1 MNYNEFQERLK
12 EELQNRVSSDISLC
26 PVTSTKNN
34 HTKKDGFQLQKS
46 TSNVGIILYLDDWYS
61 AFLEGT
67 TLSDIADT
75 FMEMYQRATAVT
87 LPDTKTLT
95 DYESIREKIFYKLIN
110 FKENQQEL
118 KDIPYIPYLDLAIVF
133 YVLLDCDENNMKSMQ
148 IRSKHLELW
157 KKELPDLF
165 ADAKRNTEKFLPA
178 EFLSMSDILKE
189 VSYDVEADSE
199 TDGSALPEMYVLTN
213 AIRKYGAISFLQE
226 GTLQQISEK
235 LQEDFF
241 LLPSSVHEVILVKTA
256 GLCASFLNEM
266 IQDINKTN
274 VLPEDVLSDH
284 AYFYSYS
291 RKELL
296 CA

>member
-34 HTKKDGFQLQKS
+34 HTLKDGFQLQND

-67 TLSDIADT
+67 TLSDIADK
-75 FMEMYQRATAVT
+75 FMEMYQCATAVT
-87 LPDTKTLT
+87 LPDTNILT
-95 DYESIREKIFYKLIN
+95 NYESIREKIFYKLIN

-165 ADAKRNTEKFLPA
+165 SDAKRNTEKFLPA

-189 VSYDVEADSE
+189 VSYDVELNSE
-199 TDGSALPEMYVLTN
+199 TDGSALPKMYVLTN
-213 AIRKYGAISFLQE
+213 AIRQYGAISFLQE

-241 LLPSSVHEVILVKTA
+241 LLPSSVHEVILVKAA
-256 GLCASFLNEM
+256 GLCAASLNEM
-266 IQDINKTN
+266 IQDINETN

-284 AYFYSYS
+284 AYFYSCS